1 VTEHTLDPHRSDDP
15 FAALGLDRT
24 ATLDQVRAA
33 RRRLAFDLHPDRGG
47 ELEGMQRLNAAF
59 ERCVAHLTG
68 RRPLGSTP
76 DGAPAGSGG
85 GGGAAAEQRTNSAKG
100 RTVRMADG
108 WRRVPRSVDHDSPS
122 FTVDALPA
130 ETFEALLVVLSWIGE
145 LLDDD
150 PPYLL
155 ECHLFEPAPCWCR
168 LEVVPDAG
176 GSTVSLTV
184 VSPSDARPV
193 SVEVVRDIWVER
205 LNELGRPT
213 P

>member
-1 VTEHTLDPHRSDDP
+1 MTEHPSDPLCSDDP

-24 ATLDQVRAA
+24 ATLDQVRAT

-68 RRPLGSTP
+68 RRPLG
-76 DGAPAGSGG
+76 GAPHQTPAGSGG
-85 GGGAAAEQRTNSAKG
+85 GAAAETRTNSAKG
-100 RTVRMADG
+100 RTTRMADG
-108 WRRVPRSVDHDSPS
+108 WRQSPRSVDHDAPS

-155 ECHLFEPAPCWCR
+155 ECHLVEPAPCWCR

-184 VSPSDARPV
+184 VSPSDAHPV
-193 SVEVVRDIWVER
+193 SAEVVRDIWVER